1 MVTPVVFGLT
11 NRCCGKIP
19 NPVGSIDSESARAFF
34 LSAFIFDLLVF
45 LGGIGVGIWMATTGA
60 PLAQIGYGLFGV
72 SALIAILYI
81 AGVVKQNFVDLPG
94 KNSICNEVENEAAF

>member
-1 MVTPVVFGLT
+1 MVAPVVFGLT
-11 NRCCGKIP
+11 DRCCGKI
-19 NPVGSIDSESARAFF
+19 SETSKRANVF
-34 LSAFIFDLLVF
+34 AICAVVFDILAF

-81 AGVVKQNFVDLPG
+81 AAIVKSTIENSQKPAHVNMLP
-94 KNSICNEVENEAAF
+94 